1 MSSPRLGVLIST
13 HLYAQGLL
21 PELQR
26 SHFAVERHCLAAGQL
41 HDAIESGDVDI
52 ALVSTGPRGLDHATL
67 VTLAKRRLPLV
78 VLDSQ
83 PHHQRWASFEG
94 IVLRSDASPE
104 TVLRGLDAAMR
115 GEQFREPVDRTTDV
129 TSASE
134 SMLADQADQLVEV
147 RSGDGSVGRV
157 FAVVGGHGAPGRSTV
172 ALNLAVLL
180 GRVASTVLVDVDL
193 GAPILSA
200 RLGANTNKNLVTVAH
215 MAPTTSIEWT
225 LALSRDLQPIR
236 AGDCPHGLFLAG
248 LPKTETKI
256 EGAFLVAL
264 LDALRARFDY
274 VVCDTGV
281 QWLDGDRAG
290 RVPAQHADQVLL
302 VATPDAG
309 GIRRAHQTL
318 DRLRTFVGPVTLGAV
333 INQHRAHKDYER
345 GELEYALAEQLSA
358 VLPFDPNACWR
369 AIEDQ
374 RPVVFDLRSTL
385 GRSLLQFAERLHG
398 GQLEL
403 PRPAV
408 APRRLPWWA
417 ALRRWP
423 TRRSAAGSTPAR
435 TQVAAR
441 HQRANGRRELFE
453 PTDIPAQGA
462 KA

>member
-1 MSSPRLGVLIST
+1 MSAPRLAVLIST
-13 HLYAQGLL
+13 HLYAQALL

-26 SHFAVERHCLAAGQL
+26 SHFAIERHCLAAAQL
-41 HDAIESGDVDI
+41 QDAIESGEVDI
-52 ALVSTGPRGLDHATL
+52 ALVSTGPRGLDRATL

-83 PHHQRWASFEG
+83 PHHQRWAAFHG
-94 IVLRSDASPE
+94 VVLRSDATPDV
-104 TVLRGLDAAMR
+104 VLRGLDAAMR
-115 GEQFREPVDRTTDV
+115 GEPLRQPVDRPCEVAPAADN
-129 TSASE
+129 
-134 SMLADQADQLVEV
+134 MLADQADQPVEV
-147 RSGDGSVGRV
+147 RSVDGSVGRV
-157 FAVVGGHGAPGRSTV
+157 FTLVGGHGAPGRSTV
-172 ALNLAVLL
+172 ALNLAALL
-180 GRVASTVLVDVDL
+180 GRVASTVLVDLDL
-193 GAPILSA
+193 GAPMLST

-215 MAPTTSIEWT
+215 TAPTTSTEWA

-236 AGDCPHGLFLAG
+236 AGDCPLGLFLAG
-248 LPKTETKI
+248 LPKTETKV
-256 EGAFLVAL
+256 EGAFVVAL

-290 RVPAQHADQVLL
+290 RVPVQQADQVLL

-318 DRLRTFVGPVTLGAV
+318 DRLRTYVGPVTLGSV

-369 AIEDQ
+369 AVEDQ
-374 RPVVFDLRSTL
+374 RPVVFDRGSTL

-403 PRPAV
+403 PRPAAV
-408 APRRLPWWA
+408 PRRQPWWA

-423 TRRSAAGSTPAR
+423 ERRTAAESTPAR
-435 TQVAAR
+435 AQVAR
-441 HQRANGRRELFE
+441 HERANGRRELFE
-453 PTDIPAQGA
+453 PKDIPAQGA
-462 KA
+462 RA